1 MLHSWSY
8 HPSTL
13 SCSLCLR
20 LKKNKY
26 TFGSVGVFH
35 QQGPCTWSL
44 PCLYEQDTLRAKHG
58 GVFQLPASTKWRTWS
73 TCINTLRR
81 MLPTPHFELL
91 GKRKTWVTPYQ
102 EVQMS
107 RSTPNSNDTP
117 REWTRWEVLLRRLKT
132 LNPRRKVKSV
142 VIHIYPFCIP
152 FFLKFFTFLK

>member
-1 MLHSWSY
+1 
-8 HPSTL
+8 L

-20 LKKNKY
+20 LEKNKY

-44 PCLYEQDTLRAKHG
+44 PCLYEQVHLEQNMEEFYNSQTPPSEG
-58 GVFQLPASTKWRTWS
+58 PGSTS
-73 TCINTLRR
+73 TNTLSR

-91 GKRKTWVTPYQ
+91 GKRRTWVTPYQ

-107 RSTPNSNDTP
+107 RSTPESHDT
-117 REWTRWEVLLRRLKT
+117 REEWTRWEALFRRLKT

-142 VIHIYPFCIP
+142 VIYIYPFCIP
-152 FFLKFFTFLK
+152 FSHKLFTFLKWLVS